1 MRGGD
6 AAALLVALAEIE
18 EALGRFDEAR
28 VTIAAAIVTLEG
40 GDYDLT
46 VPVHLRTSGQGAFR
60 RRGRPVGVSTYA
72 GR

>member
-1 MRGGD
+1 MGLRGGD

-40 GDYDLT
+40 GDDDLI
-46 VPVHLRTSGQGAFR
+46 L
-60 RRGRPVGVSTYA
+60 
-72 GR
+72 